1 MWIRKIAGWTV
12 ILAACGLAGMSA
24 NLAYHGFE
32 SMIPIPYAGWIG
44 PFIAASLIGL
54 GIAVE
59 CEIKDSHWLAA
70 ATLGTLL
77 VGAAWL
83 DKHSGHLALK
93 AQVEAAV
100 QADADR
106 TSAYD
111 TAVAAKAAADKTL
124 ADLATELALLSGED
138 VVAIQ
143 KHVGTKPDGNWGSN
157 TADRVAIRKD
167 QITQEKAAATAAS
180 AKWAETVAQGA
191 PASTLPFTLADA
203 ELYALLI
210 TALSVILAF
219 AGSFIAHPREDLAR
233 IEGEIDVLEQNVIN
247 FEKYLDAA

>member
-1 MWIRKIAGWTV
+1 MQVRTIAGWTV
-12 ILAACGLAGMSA
+12 ILAASGLAAMSG

-32 SMIPIPYAGWIG
+32 SMIPIPFAGW
-44 PFIAASLIGL
+44 IGL

-59 CEIKDSHWLAA
+59 CEIKDRHWIAA
-70 ATLGTLL
+70 AALGTLL

-93 AQVEAAV
+93 AQVEAAT

-111 TAVAAKAAADKTL
+111 TATVAKAAADKTL
-124 ADLATELALLSGED
+124 ADLAAELELLSGED

-143 KHVGTKPDGNWGSN
+143 KHVGTNPDGNWGAN

-167 QITQEKAAATAAS
+167 QIAAEKEAAQIES
-180 AKWAETVAQGA
+180 RKWADVVAAGA
-191 PASTLPFTLADA
+191 PVSTLPFTLEDA
-203 ELYALLI
+203 ELYATLI
-210 TALSVILAF
+210 TALAVILAF
-219 AGSFIAHPREDLAR
+219 AGSWIAHPREDLEKVEQAM
-233 IEGEIDVLEQNVIN
+233 DALEQNVVN
-247 FEKYLDAA
+247 FERYLDAA

>member
-1 MWIRKIAGWTV
+1 MKVRMIAGWTV
-12 ILAACGLAGMSA
+12 ILAGAGLAAMSG

-32 SMIPIPYAGWIG
+32 SMIPIPLAGWIG
-44 PFIAASLIGL
+44 PFVAASLIGL

-59 CEIKDSHWLAA
+59 CEIKDRHWIAA
-70 ATLGTLL
+70 LILGTLL
-77 VGAAWL
+77 AGAAWL

-93 AQVEAAV
+93 AQVEAAT

-124 ADLATELALLSGED
+124 ADLAAELALLSGED

-143 KHVGTKPDGNWGSN
+143 KHVGTKPDGNWGTN
-157 TADRVAIRKD
+157 TADRVAVAKD
-167 QITQEKAAATAAS
+167 RIAREKEAAQAES
-180 AKWAETVAQGA
+180 RKWADTVAAGA
-191 PASTLPFTLADA
+191 PASTLPFTLSDA
-203 ELYALLI
+203 ELYATLI

-219 AGSFIAHPREDLAR
+219 AGSWIAHPREDLAR
-233 IEGEIDVLEQNVIN
+233 VEAEMNVLEQNVIN
-247 FEKYLDAA
+247 FERYLDAA